1 MYFHLRIV
9 NSILESGQHFIFR
22 CIAQNVGSTV
32 KSMSVTMS
40 GKYLRVN
47 YFHKDLRLV
56 ELIVSVQ

>member
-9 NSILESGQHFIFR
+9 NSFLESGQHFIFR
-22 CIAQNVGSTV
+22 CIAQKCGSNV

-47 YFHKDLRLV
+47 FFHK
-56 ELIVSVQ
+56 EFCSENMSYA

>member
-1 MYFHLRIV
+1 MDNTSV
-9 NSILESGQHFIFR
+9 FR
-22 CIAQNVGSTV
+22 CIAQKFGSTV

-47 YFHKDLRLV
+47 YFYKDFYCEGIRLV